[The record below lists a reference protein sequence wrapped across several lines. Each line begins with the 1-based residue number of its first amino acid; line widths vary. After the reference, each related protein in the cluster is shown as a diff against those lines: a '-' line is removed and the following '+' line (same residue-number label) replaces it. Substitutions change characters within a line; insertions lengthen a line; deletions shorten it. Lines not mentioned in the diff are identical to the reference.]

1 MKAELM
7 VVCGIVG
14 YVGQD
19 NGTERL
25 LGALADLEYRG
36 YDSAGIAVFENGG
49 VRVVKTRGRLADL
62 REKLAAEGMPAAT
75 CGIGHTRWATHGEPS
90 DRNAHPHQSG
100 RVTLVHN
107 GIIENYKALRSELIA
122 AGYTFRSETDTETV
136 AHLLESLYHGDPVA
150 ALLAVLDRLEGS
162 FALGVLFADR
172 PDEVYAVRRE
182 SPLVVAVGEHAR
194 YLASDVTAV
203 LPYTRRYYLP
213 ENDEVAVL
221 TRDTVT
227 FYGRDRKPLEKPL
240 LTADWEHTAA
250 EKGGYPHFMLKEI
263 FEQPAAV
270 RATLAPYIRDGL
282 PALPL
287 SAAQFAALRR
297 LHVVACGTA
306 MHAGL
311 SCRKAIT
318 ALTDLPVS
326 VEVASEFRY
335 ALPPLDKTDA
345 VLVIS
350 QSGETA
356 DTLAALRA
364 AKTCGA
370 LTVAV
375 VNVTGSTIARE
386 ADVTI
391 LTAAGP
397 EIAVASTKAY
407 MVQLAVTY
415 LFTLQ
420 LALARGNIDE
430 AECRRLTAVL
440 WDTPR
445 LLEESLKRAPTCE
458 EVAKT
463 IAGSDNLLYIGRGS
477 DYPLAL
483 EGALKLKEISYIH
496 AEAYPAGELKH
507 GTISLITEGMP
518 LVAVV
523 TDHRLLKKTTGN
535 IKEAKARGARTVA
548 VHAADMTVD
557 ADIPLP
563 IPVTDDLFAAM
574 PAAVPLQLLAYYT
587 AVARGCDVDKP
598 RNLAKSVTVE

>member
-1 MKAELM
+1 M
-7 VVCGIVG
+7 CGIVG
-14 YVGQD
+14 YVGRQ

-25 LGALADLEYRG
+25 LGALSDLEYRG
-36 YDSAGIAVFENGG
+36 YDSAGIAVFQEGR
-49 VRVVKTRGRLADL
+49 VRVVKTRGRLSDL
-62 REKLAAEGMPAAT
+62 RAKLEAEGMPAAT

-107 GIIENYKALRSELIA
+107 GIIENYKTLRSELLA
-122 AGYTFRSETDTETV
+122 AGYVFRSETDTETV
-136 AHLLESLYHGDPVA
+136 VHLLDSLYRGDPVA
-150 ALLAVLDRLEGS
+150 AMFQMLDRLEGS
-162 FALGVLFADR
+162 FALGVLFSDR
-172 PDEVYAVRRE
+172 PHEVYAVRRE
-182 SPLVVAVGEHAR
+182 SPLVVASSEDAQ

-221 TRDTVT
+221 TGDTVT
-227 FYGRDRKPLEKPL
+227 FYGRDRRPLEKPL
-240 LTADWEHTAA
+240 LTADWVHAAA

-263 FEQPAAV
+263 YEQPAAV
-270 RATLAPYIRDGL
+270 RATLAPYVCDGL
-282 PALPL
+282 PDL
-287 SAAQFAALRR
+287 SACGLTPARLAALTH
-297 LHVVACGTA
+297 LHIVACGTA

-311 SCRKAIT
+311 SGKKAVT
-318 ALTDLPVS
+318 ALTALPVT

-335 ALPPLDKTDA
+335 ALPPLGESDA

-364 AKTCGA
+364 AKACGA

-375 VNVTGSTIARE
+375 VNVQGSTIARE
-386 ADVTI
+386 ADVTVP
-391 LTAAGP
+391 TAAGP

-407 MVQLAVTY
+407 MVQLAVMY
-415 LFTLQ
+415 LFALQ
-420 LALARGNIDE
+420 LALARGAVGTD
-430 AECRRLTAVL
+430 ECRRLTAAL
-440 WDTPR
+440 WDMPR
-445 LLEESLKRAPTCE
+445 LLEDALALAPSCKDTAA
-458 EVAKT
+458 VIAKT
-463 IAGSDNLLYIGRGS
+463 EDLLYIGRGA

-507 GTISLITEGMP
+507 GTISLITENMP

-523 TDHRLLKKTTGN
+523 TERRLLKKTAGN
-535 IKEAKARGARTVA
+535 IKEAKARGALTVA
-548 VHAADMTVD
+548 VHAADMAVE
-557 ADIPLP
+557 ADIRLPL
-563 IPVTDDLFAAM
+563 PVTDDIFAAM

>member
-1 MKAELM
+1 M
-7 VVCGIVG
+7 CGIVG

-136 AHLLESLYHGDPVA
+136 AHLLESLYHGEPVA

-263 FEQPAAV
+263 FEQPAVV
-270 RATLAPYIRDGL
+270 RATLTPLVRDGL

-287 SAAQFAALRR
+287 APAQFAALRR

-311 SCRKAIT
+311 SCRKAIA

-364 AKTCGA
+364 AKKCGA

-415 LFTLQ
+415 LFALQ

-440 WDTPR
+440 WDMPR
-445 LLEESLKRAPTCE
+445 LLEESLKLAPTCE

-535 IKEAKARGARTVA
+535 IKEAKARGALTVA

-557 ADIPLP
+557 ADIALP
-563 IPVTDDLFAAM
+563 TPVTDDIFAAM

>member
-1 MKAELM
+1 M
-7 VVCGIVG
+7 CGIVG
-14 YVGQD
+14 YVGEK
-19 NGTERL
+19 NGTECL
-25 LGALADLEYRG
+25 LGALSDLEYRG
-36 YDSAGIAVFENGG
+36 YDSAGIAVFQDGG
-49 VRVVKTRGRLADL
+49 VRVSKTHGRLADL
-62 REKLAAEGMPAAT
+62 REKLATEGMPHTT

-100 RVTLVHN
+100 RITLVHN
-107 GIIENYKALRSELIA
+107 GIIENYQSLKHELLA
-122 AGYTFRSETDTETV
+122 AGYVFRSETDTETV
-136 AHLLESLYHGDPVA
+136 AHLLDAAYRDDPVA
-150 ALLAVLDRLEGS
+150 AIREILPRLEGS
-162 FALGVLFADR
+162 FALGILFADR

-182 SPLVVAVGEHAR
+182 SPLVVAVGEGAH

-213 ENDEVAVL
+213 ANDEVAQL
-221 TRDTVT
+221 TRDTAV
-227 FYGRDRKPLEKPL
+227 FYGQDGTPLKKPL

-250 EKGGYPHFMLKEI
+250 EKGAFPHFMLKEI
-263 FEQPAAV
+263 YEQPAAV
-270 RATLAPYIRDGL
+270 QATLAPYAKDGL

-287 SAAQFAALRR
+287 AAEQLVGIRR

-311 SCRKAIT
+311 SLCRAVT
-318 ALTDLPVS
+318 ALTDLPVA

-335 ALPPLDKTDA
+335 SLPPLDRNDA
-345 VLVIS
+345 VLLIS

-364 AKTCGA
+364 AKACGT

-375 VNVTGSTIARE
+375 VNVAGSTIARE
-386 ADVTI
+386 ADVTV

-407 MVQLAVTY
+407 TVQLAVAY
-415 LFTLQ
+415 LFALQ
-420 LALARGNIDE
+420 LAHARENID
-430 AECRRLTAVL
+430 AATARHLTATL
-440 WDTPR
+440 CDIPR
-445 LLEESLKRAPTCE
+445 LLEEALTLAPTCE
-458 EVAKT
+458 T
-463 IAGSDNLLYIGRGS
+463 IAKIIAETDSLLYIGRGA

-496 AEAYPAGELKH
+496 AEACAAGELKH

-523 TDHRLLKKTTGN
+523 TERRLAKKTAGN
-535 IKEAKARGARTVA
+535 IKEAKARGAYTVA
-548 VHAADMTVD
+548 VHAADMAVE
-557 ADIPLP
+557 ADVSLP
-563 IPVTDDLFAAM
+563 VPVTADLFAAM

>member
-1 MKAELM
+1 
-7 VVCGIVG
+7 VCGIVG

-25 LGALADLEYRG
+25 LGALQDLEYRG
-36 YDSAGIAVFENGG
+36 YDSAGIAMFRKDDVE
-49 VRVVKTRGRLADL
+49 VVKTRGRLADL
-62 REKLAAEGMPAAT
+62 RAKLAAAGMPATT

-107 GIIENYKALRSELIA
+107 GIIENYKTLKTALLTE
-122 AGYTFRSETDTETV
+122 GYAFQSETDTETV
-136 AHLLESLYHGDPVA
+136 VHLLDSLYDGDPVA
-150 ALLAVLDRLEGS
+150 AMLAALDRLEGS
-162 FALGVLFADR
+162 FALGVLFSDR

-182 SPLVVAVGEHAR
+182 SPLVVACSEDAR

-213 ENDEVAVL
+213 ENDEIAVL
-221 TRDTVT
+221 TRQGVT
-227 FYGRDRKPLEKPL
+227 FFGRDRRVIEKSL

-250 EKGGYPHFMLKEI
+250 EKGGFPHFMLKEI
-263 FEQPAAV
+263 YEQPQAV
-270 RATLAPYIRDGL
+270 RTTLAPYIRDGL
-282 PALPL
+282 PDL
-287 SAAQFAALRR
+287 SDCGLTPARLAALSR
-297 LHVVACGTA
+297 LHIVACGTA

-311 SCRKAIT
+311 SGKKAIT
-318 ALTDLPVS
+318 ALTDIPVAA
-326 VEVASEFRY
+326 EVASEFRY
-335 ALPPLDKTDA
+335 ALPPLGKSDA

-364 AKTCGA
+364 AKARGA

-375 VNVTGSTIARE
+375 VNVQGSTIARE
-386 ADVTI
+386 ADVTVP
-391 LTAAGP
+391 TMAGP

-407 MVQLAVTY
+407 MVQLAVMY
-415 LFTLQ
+415 LFSLQ
-420 LALARGNIDE
+420 LAFARRSIHAE
-430 AECRRLTAVL
+430 ECRHLTAVL
-440 WDTPR
+440 ADTPR
-445 LLEESLKRAPTCE
+445 LLEESLKLAALCE
-458 EVAKT
+458 DTAKT
-463 IAGSDNLLYIGRGS
+463 IAATENLLYIGRGG
-477 DYPLAL
+477 DYPLAM

-518 LVAVV
+518 LVAAV
-523 TDHRLLKKTTGN
+523 TEHRLLKKTAGN
-535 IKEAKARGARTVA
+535 IKEAKARGALTIA
-548 VHAADMTVD
+548 VHADDMTVE
-557 ADIPLP
+557 ADICLP
-563 IPVTDDLFAAM
+563 VRVTEDIFAAM

-587 AVARGCDVDKP
+587 AVTRGCDVDKP

>member
-1 MKAELM
+1 
-7 VVCGIVG
+7 VCGIVG